1 VKFFHDFE
9 RTGEGFAERV
19 GDPDEF
25 HDAMGRIALNFSDL
39 ENTASIVIVL
49 LSGTEPEVGHI
60 LAAELSF
67 RQKIDVLASLARR
80 RSAVLT
86 NLSVRPIDDNE
97 YVTDIVRMCRQ
108 AEELRNTYLHSSYG
122 DRRRERAKLSAKAKH
137 GLRVHREQVDA
148 GVLLDVAD
156 YIAMVAAELEGM
168 PMNFDIAD
176 SVSGGGDTVTFSKDG
191 HLVATFKGGKV
202 SFTS

>member
-1 VKFFHDFE
+1 MKFFRDFE

-19 GDPDEF
+19 GDADEF

-49 LSGTEPEVGHI
+49 LSDTDSDVGHI
-60 LAAELSF
+60 LAAELAF

-80 RSAVLT
+80 RSAVLSNST
-86 NLSVRPIDDNE
+86 VRQIDDDE
-97 YVTDIVRMCRQ
+97 YISDVVRMCRL

-122 DRRRERAKLSAKAKH
+122 ARLRAKLSAKAKH

-148 GVLLDVAD
+148 AVLLDVAD
-156 YIAMVAAELEGM
+156 YIAMVAEELECA
-168 PMNFDIAD
+168 PMSFEIAD
-176 SVSGGGDTVTFSKDG
+176 EVTASGDTVSFSKNG
-191 HLVATFKGGKV
+191 HRVAEFTVGKV
-202 SFTS
+202 FSTS